1 MMFYVEEV
9 HIPNSYSVVL
19 VGVSTLSFSI
29 LSEMFGAWGM
39 A

>member
-1 MMFYVEEV
+1 MMFYVDKV

-29 LSEMFGAWGM
+29 L
-39 A
+39 